1 MCALPKNVHVLALKQ
16 IAAWQFPNLVNGE
29 RDKLPIIVGIPS
41 LQRGAVWKPAQI
53 ELLWDSILRGFPV
66 GALVVCDV
74 LEEQKSRPGKY
85 GKGWDEV
92 DRHLLDG
99 QQRCN
104 AIALGFSDPFAG
116 DVPDTMLW
124 LDINPKPEGLADAK
138 ITRQYLFRVTTQPH
152 PWGYRIDD
160 NTTPVAT
167 LGADDVRAALKKYKW
182 LTEPA
187 DENYTRPSVN
197 EVWPSKAE
205 APVPVAWLL
214 EAAEKP
220 DGESLWQNILH
231 RCESRLAQDK
241 NALWA
246 GNAIEAIKAGSSTLA
261 QIEKGLRR
269 AFDLH
274 VVALQVP
281 NEAITEA
288 FKQAVADAHTTSESK
303 QDISNVEHLF
313 QRLNR
318 GGTVLDGP
326 ELAYSMIKAYMQGV
340 ETVLEDM
347 VTKPMIYSSLALL
360 GTRAALA
367 QCQPEKLPTAL
378 NVGQLRALARDK
390 SKETEFN
397 TVKRYFGLLPNN
409 DLGGLGLERV
419 VSQVDRWLLWDSNT
433 DRIGLP
439 PVLRTNLAQKTPDVY
454 LLLMVLAR
462 QALDEHKESETQL
475 AALRRPV
482 LGLATVLHWFG
493 DDRPRAVEKLFAHFA
508 SRSLVPGSFSGVL
521 HDVRNFGQ
529 DRYGVLQLPDPEA
542 LKSLI
547 TMPDKQNLSAW
558 RWWASLIEEPA
569 KTDQGIQDQGIRL
582 ERIATIWP
590 FIERLKGSRDL
601 LIYAQRE
608 LMAKR
613 FSDFDPAKP
622 DALEDHNRPWDY
634 DHILPQNSFSNLK
647 PAPKFMD
654 VCKEWGWTIANLHI
668 LRFEE
673 NRSVQAGLATTKI
686 SDDHLLLTRMDRPYD
701 LRPNFSLSK
710 NDVKESDDDK
720 VLNYVK
726 AARERLIE
734 IYTDWF
740 EKLDISLLLAN
751 RQ

>member
-1 MCALPKNVHVLALKQ
+1 
-16 IAAWQFPNLVNGE
+16 
-29 RDKLPIIVGIPS
+29 
-41 LQRGAVWKPAQI
+41 VWKPAQI
-53 ELLWDSILRGFPV
+53 ELIWDSIFRGFPV

-85 GKGWDEV
+85 GKGWDQKYLN
-92 DRHLLDG
+92 RHLLDG

-116 DVPDTMLW
+116 DVPDTILW
-124 LDINPKPEGLADAK
+124 LDINPKDLAGGK
-138 ITRQYLFRVTTQPH
+138 ITRQFLFRVTTTPH

-167 LGADDVRAALKKYKW
+167 LGAEDVRAALKKYEW
-182 LTEPA
+182 STEPA
-187 DENYTRPSVN
+187 DENYKRPSVN

-214 EAAEKP
+214 EATEKP
-220 DGESLWQNILH
+220 EGESLWQKILH
-231 RCESRLAQDK
+231 RCENRLAQDK

-246 GNAIEAIKAGSSTLA
+246 RNAIEAINARGSTLA
-261 QIEKGLRR
+261 QIETGLRM
-269 AFDLH
+269 ALDLH

-281 NEAITEA
+281 NEAITEV
-288 FKQAVADAHTTSESK
+288 FKQARADARTTSEAK

-313 QRLNR
+313 QRLNS

-340 ETVLEDM
+340 ETVLEEM
-347 VTKPMIYSSLALL
+347 ETKPMIYSSLALL

-367 QCQPEKLPTAL
+367 QSQPKKLPTAF

-397 TVKRYFGLLPNN
+397 TVKRYFGLPPNTS
-409 DLGGLGLERV
+409 DPGDPGLERV
-419 VSQVDRWLLWDSNT
+419 VSQVDKWLLQDSDT
-433 DRIGLP
+433 DKIGLP
-439 PVLRTNLAQKTPDVY
+439 PVLRTNLAQKASDVY

-462 QALDEHKESETQL
+462 RALNEHKESEEQL

-482 LGLATVLHWFG
+482 LGLATALHWFG
-493 DDRPRAVEKLFAHFA
+493 DDRPRAVEILSAHFA
-508 SRSLVPGSFSGVL
+508 SGSLVPESFSGVL
-521 HDVRNFGQ
+521 QAVRNLGQ
-529 DRYGVLQLPDPEA
+529 NRYGVLQLLDPAA
-542 LKSLI
+542 LGKNI

-558 RWWASLIEEPA
+558 SWWKSLIEEPA
-569 KTDQGIQDQGIRL
+569 NGDERVRL
-582 ERIATIWP
+582 ERMVTIWP

-608 LMAKR
+608 WMAKR
-613 FSDFDPAKP
+613 FRDFDPAKP
-622 DALEDHNRPWDY
+622 EALADHNRPWDY

-686 SDDHLLLTRMDRPYD
+686 SNEHLLLARMDKPYD
-701 LRPNFSLSK
+701 LRPAFSLTGR
-710 NDVKESDDDK
+710 NVKDDDDGK
-720 VLNYVK
+720 VLKFVEG
-726 AARERLIE
+726 ARDRLIQ

-740 EKLDISLLLAN
+740 ETLDISFLLGN
-751 RQ
+751 K